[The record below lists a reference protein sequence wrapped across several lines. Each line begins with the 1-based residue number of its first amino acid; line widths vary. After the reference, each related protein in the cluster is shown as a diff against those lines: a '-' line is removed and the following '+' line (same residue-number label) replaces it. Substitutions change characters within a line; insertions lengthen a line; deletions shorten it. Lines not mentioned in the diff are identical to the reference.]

1 MKGSRDLDDIS
12 DIDVSTTG
20 LEPLEVRKCCLVE
33 GAVRPLCQCLT
44 KLRSH
49 SLSNLLLKRGNLGG

>member
-33 GAVRPLCQCLT
+33 GAVHFLCQCLT
-44 KLRSH
+44 AAVSQPA
-49 SLSNLLLKRGNLGG
+49 